1 VQTALLAAPVKMKTS
16 AINLDRTPGQH
27 GFTLIE
33 LLVVLALGA
42 MLIGLVPMAFNRLQE
57 GSQYRD
63 TVRALVTGLRQARQ
77 QAVTSRRTVIYQIDL
92 TQRQF
97 GLQGQPQRPLPSH
110 LEVKTVVGELDTTPV
125 EGMAFIAF
133 LPEGGS
139 TGGSVELARPSGG
152 GIRIR
157 VDWLLGQITQEPR
170 SL

>member
-1 VQTALLAAPVKMKTS
+1 MKTF
-16 AINLDRTPGQH
+16 AINLDRTPGQR

-33 LLVVLALGA
+33 LLVVLAIGA

-77 QAVTSRRTVIYQIDL
+77 QAVTSGRTVVYQIDL
-92 TQRQF
+92 NQRQF
-97 GLQGQPQRPLPSH
+97 GLQDRPQRPLPSG
-110 LEVKTVVGELDTTPV
+110 LEVKTMVGELDGAAAN
-125 EGMAFIAF
+125 GMALIAF

-139 TGGSVELARPSGG
+139 TGGSIELARPSGG
-152 GIRIR
+152 GVRIR

-170 SL
+170 AL